1 MNPILKISN
10 LLPAVFS
17 GERQR
22 HTASALWLRPEVTF
36 EAGSRTMLRAQSGSG
51 KTSLCTFIAGVRTDY
66 EGSVEV
72 DGRNVASMSS
82 AERITMR
89 RDTVAWLPQDMK
101 LFPSLTALE
110 NIELKNS
117 LTHHKTTGEILEM
130 LRMVGME
137 DFADRKAGI
146 LSIGQQQRV
155 AAVRALCQPFRLL
168 LLDEP
173 VSHLDADANAAVAR
187 LIDREASAADAAVI
201 ITSVGNDLALPCT
214 LTISL

>member
-1 MNPILKISN
+1 MNPILEISN
-10 LLPAVFS
+10 LLPAVFA

-22 HTASALWLRPEVTF
+22 HIASALWLRPEVTF

-51 KTSLCTFIAGVRTDY
+51 KTSLCAFIAGVRTDY
-66 EGSVEV
+66 EGTVQV
-72 DGRNVASMSS
+72 DGRDVASMSPG
-82 AERITMR
+82 ERIAMR

-117 LTHHKTTGEILEM
+117 LTHHKTTGEIMEM
-130 LRMVGME
+130 LRMVGMA
-137 DFADRKAGI
+137 DFANRKAGI
-146 LSIGQQQRV
+146 LSIGQQQRI

-187 LIDREASAADAAVI
+187 LVDRETSAANAAVI
-201 ITSVGNDLALPCT
+201 ITSVGNDLALPCSR
-214 LTISL
+214 TIRL